1 MPDFTRGQ
9 FPSLDGDPEAEVAQR
24 TEPDTDGNWFRKV
37 FTVHNRSY
45 TKGIDGRHPFHLDN
59 FVSVLQAAL
68 QQGLHPKGAP
78 ELEAEADHP
87 TDGKSTNLTYRVP
100 VVPAVADV
108 HPETTVTPSNLDL
121 VLANPNA
128 LQPIPVQQPAADA
141 TRWDRGEGG
150 TDADG
155 APLLPPSAPQ
165 AEQEPVAGPTPPADP
180 STPPAATSSENPAAP
195 STTSPPLSPD
205 PETAAPDASPST
217 SAEPVDPAP
226 AVQPPAE

>member
-45 TKGIDGRHPFHLDN
+45 TKGIDGHHPFHLDN

-78 ELEAEADHP
+78 ELETEADHP

-108 HPETTVTPSNLDL
+108 HPETTVTPSNLDI

-150 TDADG
+150 TDAEG
-155 APLLPPSAPQ
+155 NPLLPPAPV
-165 AEQEPVAGPTPPADP
+165 QEPVAGPTPPADS
-180 STPPAATSSENPAAP
+180 STPPASTESASEPTP
-195 STTSPPLSPD
+195 
-205 PETAAPDASPST
+205 PDASSTPSPEPDAPA
-217 SAEPVDPAP
+217 AEEPAPPVDPAP